1 MTPDAH
7 LLSVPACARAHVPT
21 SLSPTH
27 AKSVPTYSHLLAGV
41 SEVKG
46 FAGSVL
52 SGVGGTLKMTH
63 GSSFD
68 GPNEALAVEYPH
80 LVEIYTKAGR
90 AALLAVEARSA
101 RA

>member
-1 MTPDAH
+1 M
-7 LLSVPACARAHVPT
+7 
-21 SLSPTH
+21 
-27 AKSVPTYSHLLAGV
+27 

-52 SGVGGTLKMTH
+52 SGATRTLKITH
-63 GSSFD
+63 GSGAD

-90 AALLAVEARSA
+90 AKELRYVQPDTSGLIAQC
-101 RA
+101 RAK

>member
-1 MTPDAH
+1 M
-7 LLSVPACARAHVPT
+7 
-21 SLSPTH
+21 
-27 AKSVPTYSHLLAGV
+27 

-52 SGVGGTLKMTH
+52 SGATRTLKITH
-63 GSSFD
+63 GSGAD

-90 AALLAVEARSA
+90 AAELRYVQPDTSGLIAQC
-101 RA
+101 RAK